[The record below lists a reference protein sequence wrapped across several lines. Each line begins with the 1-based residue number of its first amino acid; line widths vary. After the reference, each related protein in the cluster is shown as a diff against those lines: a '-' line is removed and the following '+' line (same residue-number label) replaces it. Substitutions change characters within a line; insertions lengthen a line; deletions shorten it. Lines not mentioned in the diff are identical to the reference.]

1 MFKDYELDTLRYYTK
16 GNVIREEDREILY
29 GLSAIGMVRLGLTT
43 SGDEPKETAKLTE
56 LGWRE
61 VGYYG
66 RLRLCEAARGHDNQ
80 ELAGSAPIGR

>member
-61 VGYYG
+61 VGYEST
-66 RLRLCEAARGHDNQ
+66 RQNPLKRFLHHAVS
-80 ELAGSAPIGR
+80 LIS